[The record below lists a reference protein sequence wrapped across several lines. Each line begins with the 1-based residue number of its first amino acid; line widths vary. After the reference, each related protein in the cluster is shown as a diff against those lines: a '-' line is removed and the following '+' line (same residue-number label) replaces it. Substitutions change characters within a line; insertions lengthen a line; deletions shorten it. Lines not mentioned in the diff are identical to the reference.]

1 MSGREKALSNAAY
14 SSAGLYIEYL
24 FGLIASILVARALGP
39 ADLGVYSLLVWIVST
54 AVIVA
59 NAGITTAAIKFVA
72 ELNGSGRSDLVGALV
87 RKLQR
92 MQRIMLLLVGVGVS
106 VLLYATRD
114 HIAAGLDLGVLALIS
129 ASVLLRAPYMFNIA
143 LAKGGQDF
151 KSTAIIAG
159 ISASTNLAMIAA
171 AWAWRSSLPVFV
183 MIYAVSGVI
192 FYLVSRSRTS
202 TIRGMAKQ
210 AKGPLPAQLEARITH
225 HLRVVAFTIILGS
238 VGTSEIELPFLNLWA
253 GSDQAGLFKVANALA
268 LGAALLAPGVLSA
281 QLLPMMAS
289 AYGRGREEAASLI
302 AGATA
307 WLFVLGAPLIA
318 LGTAFSHQLIALLY
332 GPAYAPA
339 AEALSI
345 LLVARVTST
354 LGQGASAYLVS
365 ADRQTAMMKLT
376 LLFTLLRVV
385 GAGVGTFYFG
395 FRGAVV
401 SSAVLAVL
409 GTVSIVELALR
420 ETRSSLPWGRLSRIA
435 IAAALAALCSWPA
448 AWLQPPLLALAIGG
462 IIFLPV
468 YMLALWLFRCLHE
481 ADAEYARVILSR
493 ITGGRLGNKRPK

>member
-1 MSGREKALSNAAY
+1 MNGRGKTLSNAAY
-14 SSAGLYIEYL
+14 SSAGLYVEYL

-72 ELNGSGRSDLVGALV
+72 ELNGSGRTDLVGALV

-92 MQRIMLLLVGVGVS
+92 LQRLMLLLVAVAVS
-106 VLLYATRD
+106 VLLYAARQR
-114 HIAAGLDLGVLALIS
+114 IAAGLDVAVLGLIV

-151 KSTAIIAG
+151 RSIAVIAG
-159 ISASTNLAMIAA
+159 VSATANLALVAA
-171 AWAWRSSLPVFV
+171 AWAWRSTLPVFIV
-183 MIYAVSGVI
+183 IYAVSGVV
-192 FYLVSRSRTS
+192 FYLVSRSRTAA
-202 TIRGMAKQ
+202 IQRMAGQ
-210 AKGPLPAQLEARITH
+210 AKAPLPAELNARIAH

-238 VGTSEIELPFLNLWA
+238 VGTSEIELPFLNLLA
-253 GSDQAGLFKVANALA
+253 GTDQAGLFKVANALA

-318 LGTAFSHQLIALLY
+318 LGAVFSPQLIALLY

-345 LLVARVTST
+345 LLVARVAST
-354 LGQGASAYLVS
+354 LGQGASSYLVS
-365 ADRQTAMMKLT
+365 ADRQTALMQLT
-376 LLFTLLRVV
+376 LLFTVLRLV
-385 GAGVGTFYFG
+385 GIGLGTFYFG
-395 FRGAVV
+395 LRGAVV
-401 SSAVLAVL
+401 ASAVLALL
-409 GTVSIVELALR
+409 GTGSTLGLALR

-435 IAAALAALCSWPA
+435 LAAAMAATCSWPA
-448 AWLQPPLLALAIGG
+448 AWLHPPLLALAVGG
-462 IIFLPV
+462 IVFVPAYL
-468 YMLALWLFRCLHE
+468 LALWLLRCLHE
-481 ADAEYARVILSR
+481 ADAEYARLLLSR
-493 ITGGRLGNKRPK
+493 ISGGRMGGKPRQ

>member
-1 MSGREKALSNAAY
+1 MSGREKALSNAGY

-39 ADLGVYSLLVWIVST
+39 ADLGIYSLLVWIVST
-54 AVIVA
+54 GVIVA

-72 ELNGSGRSDLVGALV
+72 ELEGSGRSDLVGALV

-114 HIAAGLDLGVLALIS
+114 HIATGLNLGLLGLIS

-159 ISASTNLAMIAA
+159 VSSTTNLAMIAV

-183 MIYAVSGVI
+183 AIYAVSGVV

-202 TIRGMAKQ
+202 AIRHMAKQ
-210 AKGPLPAQLEARITH
+210 SKGPLPAQLEARITH

-253 GSDQAGLFKVANALA
+253 GSDQAGMFKVANALA

-307 WLFVLGAPLIA
+307 WLFVLGAPLMA

-376 LLFTLLRVV
+376 LIFTLLRVV

-401 SSAVLAVL
+401 SSAALAVL
-409 GTVSIVELALR
+409 GTVFIVELALR
-420 ETRSSLPWGRLSRIA
+420 ETRSSLPWGRLLRIA

-468 YMLALWLFRCLHE
+468 YMLALWLLRCLHE

-493 ITGGRLGNKRPK
+493 ITGGRLGNKRPR